1 MLSSHFREHGIQR
14 VHRPKAVALHLLS
27 CKVRRHLLHMACNPV
42 FRGKDGD
49 VRPPP
54 SERRSPS
61 HRPEEGSGS
70 RRLERT
76 SLCLARSGQCHR
88 QVSLFYKGKG
98 RGSSD
103 AGGSTGDMDDL
114 VHKGPGI
121 HGSFSCS
128 LFLPH
133 DTGRRS
139 PGEVPAFSPNAK
151 RPQRG
156 LLLRTSFLSDVLLFW
171 EWLTLQQLPSWQLPS
186 SPSPRPK
193 ACLPPEP
200 TPLRSSR
207 TCRRGA
213 RRTRDPAYRC
223 SLRRLP

>member
-1 MLSSHFREHGIQR
+1 MSDRPLQR
-14 VHRPKAVALHLLS
+14 GGVRHIAPKKGQAPAAWKGRLCVLRVAGNAIDR
-27 CKVRRHLLHMACNPV
+27 CPFFTKA
-42 FRGKDGD
+42 
-49 VRPPP
+49 
-54 SERRSPS
+54 
-61 HRPEEGSGS
+61 
-70 RRLERT
+70 
-76 SLCLARSGQCHR
+76 
-88 QVSLFYKGKG
+88 KG

-121 HGSFSCS
+121 HGSFSCP

-133 DTGRRS
+133 DTGRRG

-156 LLLRTSFLSDVLLFW
+156 LPLRTSFLSDVLLFW